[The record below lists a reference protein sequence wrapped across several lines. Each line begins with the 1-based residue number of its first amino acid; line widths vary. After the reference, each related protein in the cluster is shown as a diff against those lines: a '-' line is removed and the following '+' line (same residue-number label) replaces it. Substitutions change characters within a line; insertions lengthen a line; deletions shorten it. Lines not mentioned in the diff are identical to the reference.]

1 MEEKRRGT
9 QEGTPTN
16 HSTKV
21 GIFSQI
27 AKEKPENYEGFS
39 TNVEILEKEGKD
51 LDALADSAQA
61 SMPALQLDAKG
72 NIKNCA
78 ENLRIIAEHDPKLKA
93 IHYDLFQGRFVVSE
107 DNEFKGANGHSLDDD
122 SLAEISAYI
131 EIEYGIKVSVA
142 KLDEKLMYI
151 IRKKRGFHPI
161 KDFILKEQWD
171 GKHRLDA
178 LLVEYLGAEDTA
190 LNRAMTRKW
199 MVAAVARIF
208 EPGIKF
214 DYVLTLAGK
223 ERIGKSTFFCTI
235 ANKVWFSDAL
245 SFSLDITR
253 QREAV
258 QGNWIVEI
266 AELSGL
272 RKADMEAAKAF
283 ITNTADEW
291 RKAFGRLKSKIPR
304 QCVLGGTTNEE
315 HFLRSTTGDRRF
327 WVVDVTA
334 KRPVSVWRPELEAE
348 VPQIWAEAYTYYVAG
363 EKLYLSEEL
372 EADAAI
378 VQAKHNEFE
387 NSPIIGALAEWLETT
402 SREYTCVA
410 EVICE
415 FPGSYHIPIS
425 KRGDSRYIGKLLD
438 RVQGWKRLE
447 KTMRFAKYG
456 VQRGWKKL

>member
-1 MEEKRRGT
+1 MATKKAT
-9 QEGTPTN
+9 QRPQETDR
-16 HSTKV
+16 TKV
-21 GIFSQI
+21 VKF
-27 AKEKPENYEGFS
+27 PEMPKN
-39 TNVEILEKEGKD
+39 NALEKEGRE
-51 LDALADSAQA
+51 LDALANSVQT
-61 SMPALQLDAKG
+61 SMPLLRLDVKG
-72 NIKNCA
+72 NVVNCA
-78 ENLRIIAEHDPKLKA
+78 ENLRIIAEHDPKFKA
-93 IHYDLFQGRFVVSE
+93 IRYDMFQGQFVSE
-107 DNEFKGANGHSLDDD
+107 DSEFRGANSSLLDDD

-131 EIEYGIKVSVA
+131 EMEYGIKVSVS
-142 KLDEKLMYI
+142 KLDEKVMYVV
-151 IRKKRGFHPI
+151 RKKRGFHPI

-171 GKHRLDA
+171 GKHRLDT
-178 LLVEYLGAEDTA
+178 LLIDYLGAEDTI

-223 ERIGKSTFFCTI
+223 ERIGKSSFFSTI
-235 ANKVWFSDAL
+235 ANDVWFSDAL

-283 ITNTADEW
+283 ITNRADEW
-291 RKAFGRLKSKIPR
+291 RKAFGHLKSKIPR

-327 WVVDVTA
+327 WVVDVSS
-334 KRPVSVWRPELEAE
+334 KRPVSEWRPELEAA
-348 VPQIWAEAYTYYVAG
+348 VPQVWAEAYTYYEAG
-363 EKLYLSEEL
+363 EKLFLSEKL
-372 EADAAI
+372 EAEAAI

-387 NSPIIGALAEWLETT
+387 NSPIIGELAEWLDTT
-402 SREYTCVA
+402 SRLFVCVA
-410 EVICE
+410 EVVAE
-415 FPGSYHIPIS
+415 FPGYIPTAN
-425 KRGDSRYIGKLLD
+425 RGESRYIGKLLD
-438 RVQGWKRLE
+438 RVPGWRRLE
-447 KTMRFAKYG
+447 GTMRFKKYG